1 MHTRKQ
7 SFPLLFAV
15 TVALA
20 YGLLGGAVIRA
31 ARPATSSTVA
41 LQPGDSVVVSCAG
54 PFTVVPAAGVLT
66 IGCTAQGVGPTTT
79 ATVRP
84 TTTTTPPPGA
94 TPTATALPTVAPPS
108 GPTVGIWLSQA
119 EVKALPMT
127 GAGWNAVKAA
137 ADGAWG
143 APNLSDL
150 NAKHDVYTL
159 AGALVYARTGQG
171 AYRSKAAAA
180 IAAAMGTESSSRA
193 LEVSRNIQSYVF
205 AADLIDLKTFDS
217 GADTRFRAWLAALKT
232 RSFDGMSIVESS
244 EKRPNNWGT
253 HAMAARIAIDR
264 YLGDSADLGRAALVF
279 RGWLGD
285 RSAYAGFDYGD
296 TSWQADPGK
305 PVGINPA
312 GATKS
317 GHSIDGVL
325 PDDQRRAGGYTWP
338 PPCENYV
345 HEALQGAL
353 VAATELKRAGYDA
366 WSWQGQALRRSYAWL
381 YTVDSCPAA
390 GDDGGFPFLVNAA
403 YGTTYA
409 GARPAPVGKNVGWLD
424 WTHGSR

>member
-1 MHTRKQ
+1 
-7 SFPLLFAV
+7 
-15 TVALA
+15 LA
-20 YGLLGGAVIRA
+20 HQAEQANQAKSAFLASMSHEIRT
-31 ARPATSSTVA
+31 PMN
-41 LQPGDSVVVSCAG
+41 
-54 PFTVVPAAGVLT
+54 GVL
-66 IGCTAQGVGPTTT
+66 G
-79 ATVRP
+79 
-84 TTTTTPPPGA
+84 
-94 TPTATALPTVAPPS
+94 
-108 GPTVGIWLSQA
+108 
-119 EVKALPMT
+119 MT
-127 GAGWNAVKAA
+127 GILLDMN
-137 ADGAWG
+137 
-143 APNLSDL
+143 L